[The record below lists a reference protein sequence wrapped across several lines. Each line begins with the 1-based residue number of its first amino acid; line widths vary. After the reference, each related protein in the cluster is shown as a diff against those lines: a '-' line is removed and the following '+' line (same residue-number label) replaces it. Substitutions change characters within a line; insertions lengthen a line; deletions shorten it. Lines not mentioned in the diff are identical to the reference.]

1 VVTIGCHGLVWTGT
15 FDEAGLA
22 AAAERNRRA
31 GFDLLEIPL
40 LDPYAFDIAAAR
52 RVLVGGWTPTT

>member
-1 VVTIGCHGLVWTGT
+1 MVIGCHGLVWTGT

-31 GFDLLEIPL
+31 GFDLLA
-40 LDPYAFDIAAAR
+40 DPYAFD
-52 RVLVGGWTPTT
+52 V